1 MPFEDENICYENDGS
16 RLLMREALGDD
27 VQIFSDTSDSGYVC
41 QAATLGVPNARL
53 AD

>member
-1 MPFEDENICYENDGS
+1 
-16 RLLMREALGDD
+16 MREALGDD